1 LIKFIK
7 KFWKKDYGINAGD
20 INKLKEAGYT
30 TVESLLYT
38 TKKNLVLVKGMSENK
53 LDKILEAGNK

>member
-1 LIKFIK
+1 V
-7 KFWKKDYGINAGD
+7 GD

-38 TKKNLVLVKGMSENK
+38 TRKNIILVKGMSENK
-53 LDKILEAGNK
+53 IDKILEAGKKKIKKNKKY